1 MSYAHSVDQLS
12 IQQLVTGCQ
21 HTRPDNTHEPFCFEL
36 FRRAI
41 AHQSDQCWAALYGQY
56 QKLVGH
62 WLLEFSK
69 SSQPPGNQMLEELVA
84 STFAAFWRAFTA
96 EKLQQA
102 EGLGSILTYL
112 KSCAATAVLQIRR
125 KAARTV
131 STVAWEQLELETHS
145 IPSSRASNP
154 EQQVLTT
161 VHAQHLWAIVDSVC
175 SDERERILARLSF
188 VSDLKPVAILE
199 LHPQLFSGVEEIYTI
214 RRNLKNRLLRNEALR
229 QMTPT

>member
-69 SSQPPGNQMLEELVA
+69 SSQPPGDQML
-84 STFAAFWRAFTA
+84 
-96 EKLQQA
+96 
-102 EGLGSILTYL
+102 LGSILTYL